1 MTIEN
6 SYSLIGAI
14 IWVDPFFSFSGIV
27 FFFFSFWIQG
37 RLIQR
42 LSQRES
48 KLAEEQPLEMRFLV
62 FLLLPPIQG

>member
-14 IWVDPFFSFSGIV
+14 IWVDPFFSFTGIV
-27 FFFFSFWIQG
+27 FFFSLWIQG